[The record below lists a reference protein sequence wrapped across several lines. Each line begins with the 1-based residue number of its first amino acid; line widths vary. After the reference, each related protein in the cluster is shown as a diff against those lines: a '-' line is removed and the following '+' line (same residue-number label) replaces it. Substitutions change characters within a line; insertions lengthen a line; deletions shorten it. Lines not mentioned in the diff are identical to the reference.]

1 MTVFFIRVLFVTM
14 KNQASVCNKTDQIE
28 TY

>member
-1 MTVFFIRVLFVTM
+1 MTVFFIRILFLPM
-14 KNQASVCNKTDQIE
+14 KNQASVCNKTNQIE